1 MPLLIDQRHLLFEMK
16 NMKKALALL
25 IFIIILS
32 TACGS
37 ESDALHKLVE
47 DYTQSVNRLD
57 LNLAQ
62 SIWSQIDDVSFIYP
76 RGHQKGWEEIRQ
88 SFYLGA
94 MSNFSKRDLRIKN
107 LSIRLIDENSAWGD
121 FYWDFSAIFKD
132 GKRIKTE
139 GRETQIWKKAAGKSF
154 MFTIPQCPL
163 REKERVFK
171 LIASL
176 SLDLEPKGRQ
186 LERR

>member
-62 SIWSQIDDVSFIYP
+62 SIWSQIDDVSFIYL

-139 GRETQIWKKAAGKSF
+139 DRETQIWKKEEGSRKIVHVHYSAMPVTGE
-154 MFTIPQCPL
+154 
-163 REKERVFK
+163 REGF
-171 LIASL
+171 
-176 SLDLEPKGRQ
+176 
-186 LERR
+186 

>member
-1 MPLLIDQRHLLFEMK
+1 MTNETL

-25 IFIIILS
+25 ISIIILS

-62 SIWSQIDDVSFIYP
+62 SIWSQIDDVSFIHP
-76 RGHQKGWEEIRQ
+76 RSHQKGWEEIRQ

-121 FYWDFSAIFKD
+121 FYWDFSAILKD

-139 GRETQIWKKAAGKSF
+139 GRETQIWKKEEGSWKIVHVHYSAMPVTGE
-154 MFTIPQCPL
+154 
-163 REKERVFK
+163 REGF
-171 LIASL
+171 
-176 SLDLEPKGRQ
+176 
-186 LERR
+186 